1 MFTRQKLLL
10 TATCFIML
18 LSGARAGL
26 LENGNFSKG
35 VAHWEMAAPSEVG
48 VTPPDSKIEKGEF
61 HLGKLRALK
70 PGYLTLNQAVNIRK
84 GKKYKLTYEAKGEGA
99 GQYLVAL
106 HDPGKLGHVSKLFTP
121 AASWEVIEVEFTGQ
135 FDTNSGWV
143 REWLRATKG
152 SRLKGGQT
160 INMTLHTVR
169 EPKGDAPSRT
179 WLTFAVGAL
188 DGSFAIRNVSL
199 VEVLK

>member
-1 MFTRQKLLL
+1 
-10 TATCFIML
+10 
-18 LSGARAGL
+18 
-26 LENGNFSKG
+26 
-35 VAHWEMAAPSEVG
+35 MAVPSEVG
-48 VTPPDSKIEKGEF
+48 VTAPEAKIEKGEF
-61 HLGKLRALK
+61 HLGKLRATK
-70 PGYLTLNQAVNIRK
+70 PGYITLNQAVNIRK

-121 AASWEVIEVEFTGQ
+121 AASWEVIVVEFTGQ
-135 FDTNSGWV
+135 FDTDSGWV
-143 REWLRATKG
+143 REWLRATKK

-160 INMTLHTVR
+160 VNTTLQEVR
-169 EPKGDAPSRT
+169 SPKGDDPSRT

-188 DGSFAIRNVSL
+188 DGSLAIRNVSL